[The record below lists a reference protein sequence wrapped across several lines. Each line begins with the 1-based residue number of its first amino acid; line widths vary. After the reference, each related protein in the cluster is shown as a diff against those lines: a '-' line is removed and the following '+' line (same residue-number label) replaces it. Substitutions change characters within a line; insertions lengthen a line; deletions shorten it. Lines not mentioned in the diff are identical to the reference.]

1 MKTSLK
7 LIKKK
12 STGYE
17 FETSRCHL
25 DMIYAHQLTDVDVEV
40 ARLSYSFKKK
50 MSLTKMWELH
60 LAVTSFLQLLFHVEA
75 LQADFGVEV
84 T

>member
-50 MSLTKMWELH
+50 NVTYKN
-60 LAVTSFLQLLFHVEA
+60 VRTSFGSNKFST
-75 LQADFGVEV
+75 V
-84 T
+84 TFPRRGIAG